1 MKILL
6 LFLIMFNSIISG
18 GFNMTGP
25 RPEPQNTVIQTQN
38 AFHYDEDLTN
48 QIVDRNKRSFMISS
62 IERVI
67 EDLEKRV
74 DVIQT
79 GFEDKMNKIQNA
91 IESE

>member
-6 LFLIMFNSIISG
+6 LFLFMLNSILA
-18 GFNMTGP
+18 GFNLMGP

-67 EDLEKRV
+67 SDLEKRV
-74 DVIQT
+74 DIIQT